1 MNCGYRSKYCD
12 LLMIATA
19 NHRPDFSILTLML
32 RQPLRERGSQLT
44 PILGKGTVSIVTVV
58 LRSHIYFQIAVDLF
72 PPRSL

>member
-58 LRSHIYFQIAVDLF
+58 LRSPAFSKL
-72 PPRSL
+72 PLTSSP